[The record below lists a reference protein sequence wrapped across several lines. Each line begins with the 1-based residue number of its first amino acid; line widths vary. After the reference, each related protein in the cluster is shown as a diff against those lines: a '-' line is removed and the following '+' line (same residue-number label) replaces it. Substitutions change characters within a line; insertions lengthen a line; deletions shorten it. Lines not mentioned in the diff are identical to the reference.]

1 MPYQDSINTLQNFS
15 KSGALCKYLC
25 MSRTQFHKLL
35 KEGRFPAPYRMGGVN
50 VWAKADVLAWI
61 ESNRQVPATAPN
73 DSDKGGE

>member
-1 MPYQDSINTLQNFS
+1 MPYQDSINTLQNFN

-50 VWAKADVLAWI
+50 VWAKADILAWL
-61 ESNRQVPATAPN
+61 ESNRQAPATAPN
-73 DSDKGGE
+73 DTQGGV